1 MNSVTAIPQP
11 QVLLSSSMATM
22 VCMEET
28 KVLTWQRFYAL
39 LNQQP
44 WRRMVKREQDGNLDT
59 LVLAGFFRL
68 VKRPNQKVTLQRLS
82 LLLDSQLTPTWS
94 WVNCR
99 YPLKFMMQ
107 SYQSALA
114 WRFRSV
120 LEFAIGAI
128 VKDLEKQGVNALVVP
143 VKTEK
148 KSGYDGIDITPI
160 TTAHLDMGKP
170 AKEWVSE
177 QLSKQFG
184 FLDQG
189 ITQGSR
195 ALYKHLWDFVDKEK
209 LSLYLQIHQCALSE
223 VSFGELHTFSQHV
236 TDVARYQQHRDWLP
250 WLSTFPSGQYRHY
263 AHSSLFSYEHLQA
276 HLPKTVS
283 KGAIRKINRQPRQ
296 VQALLIKAKMW
307 TPPALSLLDALS
319 GYPATIQVRLLS
331 RVQYQKASEYERL
344 QRLVF
349 RWAHYF
355 KPMIGRVKVRKQKAQ
370 WERALMQFHDVLYWV
385 EREDVVIHK
394 NQTWY
399 SLVAQHERWVARINA
414 KRLKVDAQ
422 KDAVT
427 WEAAQW
433 QGFDTQGV
441 QIKEITSGLEL
452 RSEGKDMEHCV
463 FSYFDECVGQR
474 YRVFSLVSD
483 SERVTLGL
491 DQEPVSRIVQ
501 YDQLRGARNDM
512 SSQRMEQVAQGLIR
526 RINVKSNGELG
537 R

>member
-1 MNSVTAIPQP
+1 MNSVTAIPEP
-11 QVLLSSSMATM
+11 QILLSSSIADMA
-22 VCMEET
+22 VMEEPN
-28 KVLTWQRFYAL
+28 VLTWQRFYAL

-44 WRRMVKREQDGNLDT
+44 WRRMVKREQDGHLDT

-68 VKRPNQKVTLQRLS
+68 VKRPNQTVTLQRLS
-82 LLLDSQLTPTWS
+82 LQLDSALNSTWS

-99 YPLKFMMQ
+99 YSLEFMMQ

-114 WRFRSV
+114 WRFRHV
-120 LEFAIGAI
+120 LEFAVGAI
-128 VKDLEKQGVNALVVP
+128 VKDLEKQGVSALVVP
-143 VKTEK
+143 VKTVK
-148 KSGYDGIDITPI
+148 NNGNDSIDTTPI
-160 TTAHLDMGKP
+160 TTAYLEMGKP
-170 AKEWVSE
+170 AKKWVSE
-177 QLSKQFG
+177 QLTKQFS

-236 TDVARYQQHRDWLP
+236 IDVARYQQHRDWLP
-250 WLSTFPSGQYRHY
+250 WLSTFPRGQYRHY
-263 AHSSLFSYEHLQA
+263 AHPNLFSYEHLQA

-296 VQALLIKAKMW
+296 VQALLIKTKMW

-319 GYPATIQVRLLS
+319 GYPTTIQVRLLS
-331 RVQYQKASEYERL
+331 RAQYEIASKHERL

-349 RWAHYF
+349 RWADYF
-355 KPMIGRVKVRKQKAQ
+355 RPMIGRVKVRKQKPQ
-370 WERALMQFHDVLYWV
+370 WERALMQFHDVLHWV
-385 EREDVVIHK
+385 EREDAVIHK

-399 SLVAQHERWVARINA
+399 SLVAQHDRWVARLNA
-414 KRLKVDAQ
+414 ERLKADAQ

-452 RSEGKDMEHCV
+452 RTEGQDMEHCV

-483 SERVTLGL
+483 SERATLGV
-491 DQEPVSRIVQ
+491 DQEPVSRLVQ
-501 YDQLRGARNDM
+501 YDQLRGARNEM
-512 SSQRMEQVAQGLIR
+512 SSQRMAQVAQELIR
-526 RINVKSNGELG
+526 GINVKSNGELG